1 VTNATSKELVSPQVV
16 TQQETRK
23 AFATAY
29 REMQAMLSHVPLQS
43 GFSIG
48 MMEAYEIL
56 LRNFAPLWAPK
67 ELPATKDE
75 TLAKLKELK

>member
-1 VTNATSKELVSPQVV
+1 MTNETSKELVSPQVV
-16 TQQETRK
+16 TRQQTRK
-23 AFATAY
+23 AFATSY

-67 ELPATKDE
+67 DASLENVGQNEKGTK
-75 TLAKLKELK
+75 